1 MILRVFYAR
10 CQTLFRAN
18 RLSMGATSK
27 YRRGQIKRAVLEVLA
42 ETGPVAAGEVVGA
55 ARGRLSPSEYELGS
69 YPSQPGVPRIDT
81 MIRYGT
87 IGPVKAG
94 WLIKNR
100 GVWEITPDGREALSR
115 FPDPEMFN
123 EETSRAYRQW
133 KSGQLDADTVEGDL
147 ENELEGSL
155 GFAALALE
163 GAQEAA
169 LREIRE
175 HLGRMPPFDF
185 QKLVAAL
192 LRAMGYFVPWVA
204 PAGKDGGV
212 DIVAFTDPLGATG
225 PRIKVQVKR
234 HNTGKISAVDLRAF
248 LAVLGQQ
255 DVGIFV
261 TTSDFTSDAMAEA
274 RQQDS
279 RRVTLIGLTDLLDL
293 WSEHYAKI
301 EEADRSLLPLQP
313 VFFLAP

>member
-1 MILRVFYAR
+1 MAITDKL
-10 CQTLFRAN
+10 
-18 RLSMGATSK
+18 
-27 YRRGQIKRAVLEVLA
+27 RRGQIKQSVLRVLA
-42 ETGPVAAGEVVGA
+42 EAGPMPAAEAVKA
-55 ARGRLSPSEYELGS
+55 ARDQLTPSEHELGS

-87 IGPVKAG
+87 IGPAKAG
-94 WLIKNR
+94 WLIKER
-100 GVWEITPDGREALSR
+100 GVWEITLEGRVALEK
-115 FPDPEMFN
+115 FPDPEALN
-123 EETSRAYRQW
+123 EEASRAYRRW
-133 KSGQLDADTVEGDL
+133 KLGQSDVDAIEADL
-147 ENELEGSL
+147 EDDLEGGS
-155 GFAALALE
+155 AVAVLALE

-169 LREIRE
+169 LKEIRE
-175 HLGRMPPFDF
+175 HLGSIPPYDF

-212 DIVAFTDPLGATG
+212 DIVAFTDALGATG

-234 HNTGKISAVDLRAF
+234 HSTGKISAVDLRAF

-255 DVGIFV
+255 DVGIYV

-274 RQQDS
+274 RQQET
-279 RRVTLIGLTDLLDL
+279 RRVTLIGLTDLLEL
-293 WSEHYAKI
+293 WSEHYPKI

-313 VFFLAP
+313 VYFLAP

>member
-1 MILRVFYAR
+1 MPKTDKR
-10 CQTLFRAN
+10 
-18 RLSMGATSK
+18 
-27 YRRGQIKRAVLEVLA
+27 RRGQIKQTVLRILA
-42 ETGPVAAGEVVGA
+42 DAGAMSASDVVDL
-55 ARGRLSPSEYELGS
+55 ARERLLPTDYELGS

-100 GVWEITPDGREALSR
+100 GTWEITPEGRDALSE
-115 FPDPEMFN
+115 FPDPELLN
-123 EETSRAYRQW
+123 EEASRAYRQW
-133 KSGQLDADTVEGDL
+133 KTGQSEADAVEDDL
-147 ENELEGSL
+147 ESELEVNL

-175 HLGRMPPFDF
+175 HLRRIPPYDF

-255 DVGIFV
+255 DVGIYV

-274 RQQDS
+274 RQQET
-279 RRVTLIGLTDLLDL
+279 RRVTLIGLTDLLEL
-293 WSEHYAKI
+293 WSEHYSKI

-313 VFFLAP
+313 VYFLAP